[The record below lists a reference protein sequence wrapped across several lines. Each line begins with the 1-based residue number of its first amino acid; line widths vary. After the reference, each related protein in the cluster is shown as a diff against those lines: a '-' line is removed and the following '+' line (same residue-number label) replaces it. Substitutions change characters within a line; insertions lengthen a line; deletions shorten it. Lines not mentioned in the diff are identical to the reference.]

1 METSIFGGTNTLT
14 CTPREK
20 DRGFTLIEVMVAASI
35 MIILCVG
42 VLSVFSFAVQINA
55 GNNLREQ
62 AQTVLQKEVEYY
74 RSLKFVPN
82 QTQTDAGLVAGTYSR
97 PDRTSED
104 GTVFHLNVQ
113 ITNVSADTT
122 EAGCTLKQIT
132 VNASPATP
140 RTGWLADLRTNVTFQ
155 RVRSN

>member
-1 METSIFGGTNTLT
+1 MFK
-14 CTPREK
+14 RELQK
-20 DRGFTLIEVMVAASI
+20 GFTLIEVMVAASI
-35 MIILCVG
+35 MIVLCVG
-42 VLSVFSFAVQINA
+42 VLAVFSFAVQINA

-74 RSLKFVPN
+74 RTLKFVPN
-82 QTQTDAGLVAGTYSR
+82 QTQTDPGLTAGTHVR

-104 GTVFHLNVQ
+104 GTVFHLSVQ

-122 EAGCTLKQIT
+122 EAGATLKQIT
-132 VNASPATP
+132 VNATPATP
-140 RTGWLADLRTNVTFQ
+140 RAGWLANLQTNVTLQ